1 MTELRA
7 ALPDDALAI
16 GEVHVAAWRS
26 AYAGLL
32 PDQYLARLSASRQA
46 SYYERAIRSGAGV
59 HVITHQAEIVGFST
73 ARRTRNNPLGDG
85 EIETLYVLDDYKGN
99 GFGRSL
105 LGASALYLA
114 ELGCASAFV
123 WVLRENPARYFYAHL
138 GGKQIAQSISRV
150 GGNQTPQ
157 TAFCWNPIE
166 TLLAVASL

>member
-1 MTELRA
+1 MTELRSA
-7 ALPDDALAI
+7 TADDALAI
-16 GEVHVAAWRS
+16 GEVHVSAWRS

-32 PDQYLARLSASRQA
+32 PDQYLARLSAARQA
-46 SYYERAIRSGAGV
+46 AYYERAILNGAGV
-59 HVITHQAEIVGFST
+59 HVITQQGDVVGFST

-85 EIETLYVLDDYKGN
+85 EIETLYVLDDYQGN
-99 GFGRSL
+99 GFGRAL

-123 WVLRENPARYFYAHL
+123 WVLRENPASFFYAHL
-138 GGKQIAQSISRV
+138 GGKRIADSISRV

-166 TLLAVASL
+166 TLLAGATL